1 MECTIVLLVS
11 LNLLFYHSCEKIKYY
26 LLRLNQWTSW
36 TGRQKKEELKRQF
49 SNGDITVDQYT
60 ERLVSLLVWKEL
72 MSSFDT
78 QALFI
83 ALECQV

>member
-1 MECTIVLLVS
+1 MYNCPFGFFEFTLLSQLQKDTVL
-11 LNLLFYHSCEKIKYY
+11 FAKAPPMDIMD
-26 LLRLNQWTSW
+26 
-36 TGRQKKEELKRQF
+36 RQAKEEELKRQF

-72 MSSFDT
+72 ISSFDT